1 MRLTIKQRLLLMN
14 LATLVFVSLVGLVG
28 YYAVSVLDGSMDA
41 ISTNS
46 SAMKDQLQADQ
57 AHDALR
63 ADVLAARLAAEK
75 NDPAEIKEVRQDTA
89 EHIALFRKLIKEMDG
104 ASTDAEVHRAMEQVR
119 PDVER
124 YLKSAEEMVA
134 LSLTNPT
141 TAQTKFPAFMDTFRV
156 LEKSMASLSDLIEK
170 NSEATKAVGD
180 DAVVKSRIHIL
191 GFGLLAVVVSLV
203 VGQMMSRAILV
214 PLGEAVDFA
223 ARVAKGDLSS
233 QIEVAD
239 LDVTETGQLKRAL
252 REMNGSLHG
261 IVSQVRGGT
270 DAIALASGE
279 IAAGNM
285 DLSART
291 ESQASSLEE
300 TASSMEEMTSAV
312 RQNSSNAGEANK
324 LASSAADVATR
335 GGAVMAQVVETMGSI
350 SASSQK
356 IVDIIAVIEGI
367 AFQTNILAL
376 NAAVEAARAGEQGRG
391 FAVVASEVRDLAQRS
406 AAAAKEIKTLI
417 GDSVDKVAIG
427 SKLVGEAG
435 RTMDEVVASVR
446 HVTEIMGEITA
457 ASQEQSTGI
466 EQVNQAIA
474 QMDEVTQQNA
484 ALVEEGAAAAA
495 GLQDQASNLSH
506 VVSVFRLD
514 DTHTTAVMMTATSL
528 VSAHG
533 RSRPKTAPD
542 ISYTLKLK

>member
-28 YYAVSVLDGSMDA
+28 YYAVHVLDGSMDA

-89 EHIALFRKLIKEMDG
+89 EHIALFRKLIKDMDA

-124 YLKSAEEMVA
+124 YLKSAEEMVE
-134 LSLTNPT
+134 LSLTNPAA
-141 TAQTKFPAFMDTFRV
+141 AQTRFPAFMDTFRV
-156 LEKSMASLSDLIEK
+156 LEKSMAALSELIEK
-170 NSEATKAVGD
+170 NSDATKAVGD
-180 DAVVKSRIHIL
+180 EAVVKSRIHIL
-191 GFGLLAVVVSLV
+191 GFGVLAVVVSLV
-203 VGQMMSRAILV
+203 VGQMMSRAILG

-233 QIEVAD
+233 QIEVAE

-252 REMNGSLHG
+252 SEMNGSLHG

-335 GGAVMAQVVETMGSI
+335 GGEVMAQVVATMGGI

-391 FAVVASEVRDLAQRS
+391 FAVVASEVRGLAHRS
-406 AAAAKEIKTLI
+406 DAAAKEVRQLI
-417 GDSVDKVAIG
+417 EASAAQVSEG
-427 SKLVGEAG
+427 SALVGQAG
-435 RTMDEVVASVR
+435 GTMEEIVTSIQRVTTIVGDIATASR
-446 HVTEIMGEITA
+446 EQEMGID
-457 ASQEQSTGI
+457 
-466 EQVNQAIA
+466 QVNQAIGA
-474 QMDEVTQQNA
+474 IDSATQQNA
-484 ALVEEGAAAAA
+484 ALVEQAAAAA
-495 GLQDQASNLSH
+495 AALQDQANRLAEA
-506 VVSVFRLD
+506 VKVFRL
-514 DTHTTAVMMTATSL
+514 A
-528 VSAHG
+528 
-533 RSRPKTAPD
+533 K
-542 ISYTLKLK
+542 

>member
-14 LATLVFVSLVGLVG
+14 LVTLVFASLVGLVG
-28 YYAVSVLDGSMDA
+28 YYVVHVLDQSMDA

-63 ADVLAARLAAEK
+63 ADVLAARMAAEK
-75 NDPAEIKEVRQDTA
+75 NNPAEVKEVRQDTA
-89 EHIALFRKLIKEMDG
+89 EHIALFRRLIKEMDA
-104 ASTDAEVHRAMEQVR
+104 ASTDGEVRRAMEQVR
-119 PDVER
+119 PDVDR
-124 YLKSAEEMVA
+124 YLKSAEEMVE
-134 LSLTNPT
+134 LSLTNPAA
-141 TAQTKFPAFMDTFRV
+141 AQTKFPAFMETFRV
-156 LEKSMASLSDLIEK
+156 LEKSMAALSDLIEK
-170 NSEATKAVGD
+170 NSDATKAVGD
-180 DAVVKSRIHIL
+180 AAVVQSRLYIL
-191 GFGLLAVVVSLV
+191 GFGLLAVAVSLV
-203 VGQMMSRAILV
+203 VGQMMARAILG

-233 QIEVAD
+233 RLEVAE

-252 REMNGSLHG
+252 REMNLSLHG

-291 ESQASSLEE
+291 ESQASSLQE

-335 GGAVMAQVVETMGSI
+335 GGAVMAQVVATMGGI

-391 FAVVASEVRDLAQRS
+391 FAVVASEVRGLAQRS
-406 AAAAKEIKTLI
+406 DAAAKEVRQLI
-417 GDSVDKVAIG
+417 EASASQVSEG
-427 SKLVGEAG
+427 SALVGQAG
-435 RTMDEVVASVR
+435 GTMEEIVSSIER
-446 HVTEIMGEITA
+446 VTTIVGEI
-457 ASQEQSTGI
+457 ASASREQEMGI
-466 EQVNQAIA
+466 DQVNQAIGTIDSA
-474 QMDEVTQQNA
+474 TQQNA
-484 ALVEEGAAAAA
+484 ALVEQAAAAA
-495 GLQDQASNLSH
+495 AALQDHADRLAQA
-506 VVSVFRLD
+506 VKVFRLV
-514 DTHTTAVMMTATSL
+514 H
-528 VSAHG
+528 
-533 RSRPKTAPD
+533 
-542 ISYTLKLK
+542 

>member
-28 YYAVSVLDGSMDA
+28 YYAVHVLDQSMDA

-89 EHIALFRKLIKEMDG
+89 EHISLFRKLIKDMDA

-119 PDVER
+119 PDVDR
-124 YLKSAEEMVA
+124 YLKSAEEMVE
-134 LSLTNPT
+134 LSLTNPAA
-141 TAQTKFPAFMDTFRV
+141 AQTKFPAFMDTFRV
-156 LEKSMASLSDLIEK
+156 LEKSMAALSELIEK
-170 NSEATKAVGD
+170 NSDATKAVGD
-180 DAVVKSRIHIL
+180 EAVVKSRIHIL
-191 GFGLLAVVVSLV
+191 GFGVLAVVVSLV
-203 VGQMMSRAILV
+203 VGQMMSRAILG

-223 ARVAKGDLSS
+223 SRVAKGDLSS

-335 GGAVMAQVVETMGSI
+335 GGAVMAQVVATMGGI
-350 SASSQK
+350 STSSQK

-391 FAVVASEVRDLAQRS
+391 FAVVASEVRGLAHRS
-406 AAAAKEIKTLI
+406 DAAAKEVRQLI
-417 GDSVDKVAIG
+417 EASAAQVSEG
-427 SKLVGEAG
+427 SALVGQAG
-435 RTMDEVVASVR
+435 GTMEEIVTSIQRVTTIVGDIATASR
-446 HVTEIMGEITA
+446 EQEMGID
-457 ASQEQSTGI
+457 
-466 EQVNQAIA
+466 QVNQAIGTIDSA
-474 QMDEVTQQNA
+474 TQQNA
-484 ALVEEGAAAAA
+484 ALVEQAAAAA
-495 GLQDQASNLSH
+495 AALQDQANRLAEA
-506 VVSVFRLD
+506 VKVFRL
-514 DTHTTAVMMTATSL
+514 A
-528 VSAHG
+528 
-533 RSRPKTAPD
+533 K
-542 ISYTLKLK
+542 